1 MTDTLTKAE
10 RSRRMSLVRGKDT
23 RPEIQVRGALHRL
36 GYRYRLHVR
45 SLPGTPDVVF
55 ASRKNVIFVHGCFWH
70 RHSRC
75 KLARLPKSRLAF
87 WKCKLEGNRL
97 RDERNQR
104 RLNRLGWRYLV
115 VWECQLSNSQRV
127 VDRITRFLKDANRR
141 KRAKINERH

>member
-55 ASRKNVIFVHGCFWH
+55 ASRKKVIFVHGCFWH
-70 RHSRC
+70 RHARC

-87 WKCKLEGNRL
+87 WKNKLEGNKL
-97 RDERNQR
+97 RDKKNQQRLSR
-104 RLNRLGWRYLV
+104 RGWRYLV
-115 VWECQLSNSQRV
+115 VWECQLSNFQRI
-127 VDRITRFLKDANRR
+127 VDRITRFLDDADGR
-141 KRAKINERH
+141 KMI